1 VIGLVPTH
9 SVLSGGLSASV
20 VVFVSVGLGSVELAH
35 RHASVEAT
43 VNNNMSTTVQVLPS
57 GSVVVFVSVP
67 RPGEF
72 LSKRQPAATVC
83 KLPGSARSSLHPTR

>member
-1 VIGLVPTH
+1 MIGLVPTH

-20 VVFVSVGLGSVELAH
+20 VVFVSVPRLGGVAH